1 MRKKLLKDQKGAAV
15 VEMLL
20 LMVIL
25 IAVTL
30 IFKEQLIHLVMDI
43 FDTIMESAGE
53 V

>member
-1 MRKKLLKDQKGAAV
+1 MYKKFLKNQRGVAV

-25 IAVTL
+25 ISVTL
-30 IFKEQLIHLVMDI
+30 IFKEQLIDLVTNI

>member
-1 MRKKLLKDQKGAAV
+1 MLQKLKDQKGVAV

-20 LMVIL
+20 LIVIL

-30 IFKEQLIHLVMDI
+30 VFKEQLMNLVEDI
-43 FDTIMESAGE
+43 FDTIFKSAGK

>member
-1 MRKKLLKDQKGAAV
+1 MLRKLKDQKGAAV

-20 LMVIL
+20 LMVVL

-30 IFKEQLIHLVMDI
+30 IFKEQLILLVNDI
-43 FDTIMESAGE
+43 FDTIIESAGE

>member
-1 MRKKLLKDQKGAAV
+1 MYKKLVKNQRGVAV

-25 IAVTL
+25 ISVTL
-30 IFKEQLIHLVMDI
+30 IFKEHLIDLVTNI

>member
-1 MRKKLLKDQKGAAV
+1 MYKKLIKNQRGVAV

-25 IAVTL
+25 ISVTL
-30 IFKEQLIHLVMDI
+30 IFKEQLIDLVTNI